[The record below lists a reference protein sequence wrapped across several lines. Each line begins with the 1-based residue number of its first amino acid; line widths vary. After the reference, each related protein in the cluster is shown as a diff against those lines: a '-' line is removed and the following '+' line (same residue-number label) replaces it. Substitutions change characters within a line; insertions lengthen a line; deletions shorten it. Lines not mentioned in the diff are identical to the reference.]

1 MHTTFLI
8 LQYTVYNIILQ
19 HTIQHHFTIQYT
31 TSIFQYTVHHPF
43 TVNCTTSFFSTL
55 YSILFQYTCNKFKK
69 TRRRLLLCSEVDR
82 ARFTIHNTISAPNV
96 SPHVPPPFTASTR
109 GEQRQLALERR
120 DVNTSDQELLT
131 PSYCCRC
138 LL

>member
-1 MHTTFLI
+1 M
-8 LQYTVYNIILQ
+8 YKNIKLYVLDP
-19 HTIQHHFTIQYT
+19 IQGIYLYI
-31 TSIFQYTVHHPF
+31 TSICLSTVIKQ
-43 TVNCTTSFFSTL
+43 V
-55 YSILFQYTCNKFKK
+55 YYCNKFKK

-96 SPHVPPPFTASTR
+96 SPHVPPPFTASTC

-131 PSYCCRC
+131 P
-138 LL
+138 L